1 MVGNIIKSIVTKIK
15 VIRTNYQI
23 KKAMIKDEIISLI
36 NTKMSDEAVE
46 QYNISYNLIFDY
58 PYYVRFSE
66 RKIKIIKLGKYRN
79 LLQMKINNYRTLI
92 NNQSIESEALIAKML
107 TFYYYFSL
115 YSY

>member
-1 MVGNIIKSIVTKIK
+1 MVGNIIKSIVTKLK

-23 KKAMIKDEIISLI
+23 KQAMIKDEIISLI

-66 RKIKIIKLGKYRN
+66 RQIKLIKLGKYSH
-79 LLQMKINNYRTLI
+79 LFTDEEFNNYRTLI
-92 NNQSIESEALIAKML
+92 NNQSIEKVKHL
-107 TFYYYFSL
+107 
-115 YSY
+115 